1 MEEEL
6 GVAGAGERIAGGG
19 DLTESVGVAMRG
31 VGIASGCLIIGS
43 AENMNGG
50 GVLSLGFSTRSSSRR
65 KRKSRPYSW
74 SNFLL

>member
-6 GVAGAGERIAGGG
+6 GVEGAGERITETG
-19 DLTESVGVAMRG
+19 DLTEGAGVGMRG
-31 VGIASGCLIIGS
+31 VGIGSCLIIGS
-43 AENMNGG
+43 AWNVNGV
-50 GVLSLGFSTRSSSRR
+50 GVLSLGFLTRSSSRR